1 MNPDL
6 RLRNNLSGELLTMGF
21 SCGTSLRTELFHTYG
36 WKGMKCCLSSSSTFP
51 FIMSVTSITG
61 ERKGQ
66 RGLLGFSATTIKSQK
81 TKEEQQTVFHHEP
94 YSIGRLFSYGSL
106 LFCNAWQIKSSKHAG
121 PGGQGPLTQSHW
133 TVSFACSPG
142 GHPRDLLSNTNFCMK
157 EIFCISGHRNR
168 GECDE

>member
-6 RLRNNLSGELLTMGF
+6 RLTNNLSGELLTMGF

-66 RGLLGFSATTIKSQK
+66 RGLLGFSATMIKSQK

-94 YSIGRLFSYGSL
+94 
-106 LFCNAWQIKSSKHAG
+106 
-121 PGGQGPLTQSHW
+121 
-133 TVSFACSPG
+133 
-142 GHPRDLLSNTNFCMK
+142 
-157 EIFCISGHRNR
+157 
-168 GECDE
+168 